1 LSRIRVSIVFVAL
14 LALATALAACG
25 SSSSSNSENPQKV
38 VDEATLKGIKSG
50 NLNLSLGVKVDG
62 NEGGNLNVSLSG
74 PFQSEGKGQPPQLDM
89 SGKVNGSINGKDV
102 NFEGGL
108 TLLSE
113 KAYVDYKG
121 TQYEVEPTTFSYIK
135 STIEQQQQKN
145 GAQSNSS
152 GSTACQ
158 EAASD
163 LKVGSFIDN
172 LKNEGSTDVGGT
184 STTHVSGDLNVAGAI
199 GALIKLSENPAC
211 SSVLGAAGQIPPA
224 AELNKAKGQVE
235 SALKTAHVDIYVG
248 SDHIVRKIS
257 GELEIEPPS
266 QSSSGPKKVNLTFD
280 LSLSGVN
287 EPQTISAPSGA
298 KPLNELF
305 QKLGVNPIELL
316 GAASGQ
322 GGLSGLS
329 KGLSG
334 GGSSGL
340 GSILNGLS
348 GAARGGSSGSGSSGA
363 GSSPS
368 GGSAGVGGSQ
378 QAYLKCLQGASTPV
392 DIQKCA
398 ALLK

>member
-1 LSRIRVSIVFVAL
+1 MSRIRVSIVFVAL

-38 VDEATLKGIKSG
+38 VNEATLKGIKSG
-50 NLNLSLGVKVDG
+50 NLNLSLGVKVEG

-89 SGKVNGSINGKDV
+89 TGKVNGSINGKDV

-121 TQYEVEPTTFSYIK
+121 TPYEVEPTTFSYIK
-135 STIEQQQQKN
+135 STIEQQQKKN
-145 GAQSNSS
+145 GAQSKSA

-158 EAASD
+158 EAASE

-199 GALIKLSENPAC
+199 GALLKLSENPAC
-211 SSVLGAAGQIPPA
+211 SSVLGATGQIPPA
-224 AELNKAKGQVE
+224 AELNKAKSQVE

-248 SDHIVRKIS
+248 SDHIVRKVS

-266 QSSSGPKKVNLTFD
+266 QSSSGPKKVNLTFE

-316 GAASGQ
+316 GAASGK

-334 GGSSGL
+334 GSGGL

-348 GAARGGSSGSGSSGA
+348 GAAGGSSSGTGGGSSSSGGASAGSGS
-363 GSSPS
+363 
-368 GGSAGVGGSQ
+368 SQ
-378 QAYLKCLQGASTPV
+378 QAYLNCLQGASTPV

>member
-1 LSRIRVSIVFVAL
+1 
-14 LALATALAACG
+14 
-25 SSSSSNSENPQKV
+25 
-38 VDEATLKGIKSG
+38 
-50 NLNLSLGVKVDG
+50 
-62 NEGGNLNVSLSG
+62 
-74 PFQSEGKGQPPQLDM
+74 M
-89 SGKVNGSINGKDV
+89 
-102 NFEGGL
+102 
-108 TLLSE
+108 
-113 KAYVDYKG
+113 
-121 TQYEVEPTTFSYIK
+121 
-135 STIEQQQQKN
+135 
-145 GAQSNSS
+145 
-152 GSTACQ
+152 
-158 EAASD
+158 
-163 LKVGSFIDN
+163 
-172 LKNEGSTDVGGT
+172 
-184 STTHVSGDLNVAGAI
+184 AGAI
-199 GALIKLSENPAC
+199 GALLKLSENPAC
-211 SSVLGAAGQIPPA
+211 SSVLGATGQIPPA
-224 AELNKAKGQVE
+224 AELDKAKSQVE

-266 QSSSGPKKVNLTFD
+266 QSGSGPKKVNLNFD

-334 GGSSGL
+334 GSSSGL

-348 GAARGGSSGSGSSGA
+348 GAAGGSSSGSGGGSSSGGA
-363 GSSPS
+363 SAA
-368 GGSAGVGGSQ
+368 GGSSQ
-378 QAYLKCLQGASTPV
+378 QAYLKCLQGATTPV

>member
-1 LSRIRVSIVFVAL
+1 LSRIRVFIVFAAL

-25 SSSSSNSENPQKV
+25 SSSSGNNENPQKV
-38 VDEATLKGIKSG
+38 VNEATLKGIKSG
-50 NLNLSLGVKVDG
+50 NLDLSLGIKVEG
-62 NEGGNLNVSLSG
+62 SEGGNLDVSLSG
-74 PFQSEGKGQPPQLDM
+74 PFQSEGNGQLPQLDM
-89 SGKVNGSINGKDV
+89 TGKANGSVNGKNVD
-102 NFEGGL
+102 FEGGL

-121 TQYEVEPTTFSYIK
+121 TEYEVEPTTFSYIK
-135 STIEQQQQKN
+135 STIEQQQKKN
-145 GAQSNSS
+145 GAQSNSA

-163 LKVGSFIDN
+163 LKVGSFMDN

-184 STTHVSGDLNVAGAI
+184 STTHVSGDLNVAGA
-199 GALIKLSENPAC
+199 LDSLLKLSENSAC
-211 SSVLGAAGQIPPA
+211 SSVLGAAGQVPPA
-224 AELNKAKGQVE
+224 AELEKAKSQVE

-248 SDHIVRKIS
+248 SDHIVRRIA

-266 QSSSGPKKVNLTFD
+266 QSSGGPKKVDLTFD

-322 GGLSGLS
+322 GGLGGLS
-329 KGLSG
+329 KGLS

-348 GAARGGSSGSGSSGA
+348 GAAGGSS
-363 GSSPS
+363 S
-368 GGSAGVGGSQ
+368 GGASAAGGGSQ
-378 QAYLKCLQGASTPV
+378 QAYLKCLQGATTPV

>member
-1 LSRIRVSIVFVAL
+1 LSRIRVSIAFLAL
-14 LALATALAACG
+14 LALTTALAACG
-25 SSSSSNSENPQKV
+25 GGSSSSSENPQKV
-38 VDEATLKGIKSG
+38 VNEATLKGVKSG
-50 NLNLSLGVKVDG
+50 NLDLSLGIKVEG
-62 NEGGNLNVSLSG
+62 KEGGDLNVSLSG
-74 PFQSEGKGQPPQLDM
+74 PFQSEGKGQLPQLDM
-89 SGKVNGSINGKDV
+89 TAKASGSINGKNV

-145 GAQSNSS
+145 GAQSKSAGSS
-152 GSTACQ
+152 ACQ

-184 STTHVSGDLNVAGAI
+184 STTHVSGDLNVSGAI
-199 GALIKLSENPAC
+199 GALLKLSENPAC
-211 SSVLGAAGQIPPA
+211 SSVLGATGQVPPA
-224 AELNKAKGQVE
+224 AELEKAKSQVE
-235 SALKTAHVDIYVG
+235 SALKTAHVDLYVG
-248 SDHIVRKIS
+248 SDHIVRKVS

-266 QSSSGPKKVNLTFD
+266 GSGSGPKKVNLTFD

-298 KPLNELF
+298 KPLNGLF
-305 QKLGVNPIELL
+305 QQLGVNPIELL
-316 GAASGQ
+316 GAASGK
-322 GGLSGLS
+322 GGLGGLS

-334 GGSSGL
+334 GPSGL

-348 GAARGGSSGSGSSGA
+348 GAAGSGSSGSGSSGG
-363 GSSPS
+363 GSSS
-368 GGSAGVGGSQ
+368 SAAGGGSQ
-378 QAYLKCLQGASTPV
+378 QAYLKCLQGATTPV

>member
-1 LSRIRVSIVFVAL
+1 MSRIRVSIVFVAL
-14 LALATALAACG
+14 LALVTALAACG
-25 SSSSSNSENPQKV
+25 SSSSGSSENPQKV
-38 VDEATLKGIKSG
+38 VNEATLKGIKSG
-50 NLNLSLGVKVDG
+50 NLDLSLGIKVEG
-62 NEGGNLNVSLSG
+62 SEGGNLNVSLSG
-74 PFQSEGKGQPPQLDM
+74 PFQSEGKGQLPQFDM
-89 SGKVNGSINGKDV
+89 TAKVNGSINGKDV

-145 GAQSNSS
+145 GAQSKSA

-163 LKVGSFIDN
+163 LKVGSFMDN
-172 LKNEGSTDVGGT
+172 LKNEGSADVGGT
-184 STTHVSGDLNVAGAI
+184 STTHVSGDLNVSGAI
-199 GALIKLSENPAC
+199 GALLKLSENPAC
-211 SSVLGAAGQIPPA
+211 SSVLGATGQVPPA
-224 AELNKAKGQVE
+224 AELEKAKSQVE
-235 SALKTAHVDIYVG
+235 SALKTAHVDLYVG
-248 SDHIVRKIS
+248 SDHIVRKVS

-266 QSSSGPKKVNLTFD
+266 RSGSGPKKVNLTFD

-298 KPLNELF
+298 KPLNGLF
-305 QKLGVNPIELL
+305 QQLGVNPIELL

-322 GGLSGLS
+322 GGLGGLS
-329 KGLSG
+329 KGLSS

-348 GAARGGSSGSGSSGA
+348 GAAGGSSSGSGGGSSSGGA
-363 GSSPS
+363 AAA
-368 GGSAGVGGSQ
+368 GGSSQ
-378 QAYLKCLQGASTPV
+378 QAYLKCLQGATTPV